1 MAERKHRTKLKYLR
15 LFQLLFLI
23 LSFIIIGAGFGFVF
37 GALRTLPSYDLD
49 NITGELS
56 SQIYDKD
63 DKEVM
68 ALRTEKK
75 RIELSQTE
83 IPEVMKQAIIA
94 IEDQR
99 FEKHIGV
106 DLYRLGGAIIANI
119 KEGYGS
125 EGASTITQQLVKNAI
140 LKNPEKKMRRKI
152 QELYIALQLEAKY
165 SKEQILAFY
174 LNNICYGHG
183 TWSLQTASQLYFG
196 KDAKDLTLAEAAMLA
211 GVVNAPGRYSPY
223 TNPEKAKQ
231 RRALVL
237 NEMVKMSFITKEE
250 AEQAKEEPFN
260 LVGLKPNDYRF
271 QSFVDYVIEEAAEK
285 LKLDDDDLSV
295 LYTAGYR
302 IYTTMDT
309 KTQETAEAVYADDK
323 NFPSGKDGK
332 IVQSALVVLDP
343 HTGGIRSLIGGR
355 NQQGERQFN
364 RAVHATRQP
373 GSAMKPIAV
382 YGPALEKGYG
392 PATALDDYPE
402 QYDSGQG
409 SKTFVNYDNYYRGLI
424 SMRTA
429 IQYSVNTVAVKMLQ
443 RIGVAEGFN
452 FAKSLG
458 ITSLVESGPAN
469 DMTLSLALGGLTKG
483 VSPLELTAAY
493 GAFANEGIYVKPYA
507 IRRIEDKDG
516 NIIYENKISK
526 KVVMSP
532 QTAYLMNDMLQTVVN
547 SGTGTRAKMPDR
559 PVAGKTGTTSYNVDA
574 WFVGYTPDLVCSVW
588 LGYDKKENMS
598 SVYGGNYG
606 APIWKKV
613 MEVAHRDLPPSSFKV
628 PDNISTVVVDYK
640 SGLLPS
646 AYTPAK
652 YRVAEKFNS
661 AYLPTEVSN
670 VWVETPV
677 CAESGKL
684 LTDRCPFPVTGIYLK
699 RPVPWTGNIPPS
711 DAAEE
716 VPREHCPIHG
726 GSVIANPD
734 TPLFLHST
742 TETDQRGNVRSVR
755 LSWQFSDV
763 GPDTYYEIY
772 RSSSSPVSLVSENRI
787 AEVSSSNNWQDQNL
801 PASAEHIYY
810 RVVAR
815 NRDNSSI
822 TSNEITINLM
832 PQVARL
838 KAPYLRAERIRVRN
852 RPAVRLTWTSVSD
865 ERPIVYYLYRSE
877 SPAFEPDS
885 AHQIASNE
893 NILDTEWID
902 TDVEDDKT
910 YYYKIIG
917 IDLMTND
924 TSPVSNEAAA
934 ML

>member
-1 MAERKHRTKLKYLR
+1 M
-15 LFQLLFLI
+15 
-23 LSFIIIGAGFGFVF
+23 
-37 GALRTLPSYDLD
+37 
-49 NITGELS
+49 
-56 SQIYDKD
+56 
-63 DKEVM
+63 
-68 ALRTEKK
+68 
-75 RIELSQTE
+75 
-83 IPEVMKQAIIA
+83 
-94 IEDQR
+94 
-99 FEKHIGV
+99 
-106 DLYRLGGAIIANI
+106 
-119 KEGYGS
+119 
-125 EGASTITQQLVKNAI
+125 
-140 LKNPEKKMRRKI
+140 
-152 QELYIALQLEAKY
+152 
-165 SKEQILAFY
+165 
-174 LNNICYGHG
+174 
-183 TWSLQTASQLYFG
+183 
-196 KDAKDLTLAEAAMLA
+196 
-211 GVVNAPGRYSPY
+211 
-223 TNPEKAKQ
+223 
-231 RRALVL
+231 
-237 NEMVKMSFITKEE
+237 
-250 AEQAKEEPFN
+250 
-260 LVGLKPNDYRF
+260 
-271 QSFVDYVIEEAAEK
+271 
-285 LKLDDDDLSV
+285 
-295 LYTAGYR
+295 
-302 IYTTMDT
+302 
-309 KTQETAEAVYADDK
+309 
-323 NFPSGKDGK
+323 
-332 IVQSALVVLDP
+332 QSALVVLDP

-373 GSAMKPIAV
+373 GSAMKPVAV

-392 PATALDDYPE
+392 PATVLDDYPE

-606 APIWKKV
+606 APIWKKSWKS
-613 MEVAHRDLPPSSFKV
+613 P
-628 PDNISTVVVDYK
+628 TVTSPAASK
-640 SGLLPS
+640 CRITLAPWWLITIRLLPS

-684 LTDRCPFPVTGIYLK
+684 LTDAVLSRSPDLSQKTGSLD
-699 RPVPWTGNIPPS
+699 GEHPPS

-716 VPREHCPIHG
+716 VPR
-726 GSVIANPD
+726 
-734 TPLFLHST
+734 TL
-742 TETDQRGNVRSVR
+742 
-755 LSWQFSDV
+755 
-763 GPDTYYEIY
+763 
-772 RSSSSPVSLVSENRI
+772 
-787 AEVSSSNNWQDQNL
+787 
-801 PASAEHIYY
+801 
-810 RVVAR
+810 
-815 NRDNSSI
+815 
-822 TSNEITINLM
+822 
-832 PQVARL
+832 
-838 KAPYLRAERIRVRN
+838 
-852 RPAVRLTWTSVSD
+852 
-865 ERPIVYYLYRSE
+865 
-877 SPAFEPDS
+877 PDS
-885 AHQIASNE
+885 WRQCHC
-893 NILDTEWID
+893 
-902 TDVEDDKT
+902 
-910 YYYKIIG
+910 
-917 IDLMTND
+917 
-924 TSPVSNEAAA
+924 
-934 ML
+934 